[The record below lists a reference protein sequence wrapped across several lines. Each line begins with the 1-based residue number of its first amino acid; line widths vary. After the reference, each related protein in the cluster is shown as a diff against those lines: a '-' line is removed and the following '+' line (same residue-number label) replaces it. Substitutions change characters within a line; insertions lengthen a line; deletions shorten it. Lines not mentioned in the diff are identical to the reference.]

1 MEIESVPFD
10 LALCLEEA
18 FDLFAV
24 QASSKKLEL
33 VYQIDPAVPAWIIS
47 DITRLRQIVV
57 NLVNNAVKFTP
68 SGSITVEVKP
78 VAGDVVA
85 ADGGRL
91 IEFAVR
97 DTGIGIPPDRVDRLF
112 KAFSQVDS
120 STTRKY
126 GGTGLGLAI
135 CQRLSALMGG
145 DIRVESNVGKG
156 SAFIFTIRT
165 APAPLPADVTPPVL
179 PNRLLDGLILV
190 VEDNPAMQNHLRT
203 VLESWGLFVAFTRT
217 TSVAKDFATKLL
229 QPPVLIIID
238 GDETAGTS
246 PLDELLEIKC
256 ARLLILPFG
265 QTAPSAPTDGRPFA
279 TLYKPLKTASLL
291 QTLTELFAPTAR
303 KKAAGEAAAAQRLLA
318 EDISLNILLVE
329 DNAVN
334 QKVALRFLERLGYE
348 ADAAGNGLEALHA
361 IEGRHYD
368 LVLMDLQMPEMDGF
382 EASRQIRKYLPP
394 ELQPKIIA
402 LTANAMS
409 GDRELC
415 LAAGMDD
422 YISKPVKMP
431 DLVDA
436 IRRQFAVN
444 YVSPV
449 AAEARQSPPA

>member
-1 MEIESVPFD
+1 
-10 LALCLEEA
+10 
-18 FDLFAV
+18 
-24 QASSKKLEL
+24 
-33 VYQIDPAVPAWIIS
+33 VPAWILG
-47 DITRLRQIVV
+47 DITRLRQILV

-68 SGSITVEVKP
+68 GGSITVEVA
-78 VAGDVVA
+78 VARHHRPPRRREA
-85 ADGGRL
+85 PARFLRHRHRHRHPRRPDG
-91 IEFAVR
+91 
-97 DTGIGIPPDRVDRLF
+97 PLF
-112 KAFSQVDS
+112 KPFSQVDA

-135 CQRLSALMGG
+135 CHRLTQLMGG

-165 APAPLPADVTPPVL
+165 APAPLPADV
-179 PNRLLDGLILV
+179 LDGLILV

-256 ARLLILPFG
+256 ARLLMLPFG
-265 QTAPSAPTDGRPFA
+265 QTAPSAPSDGRPFA

-291 QTLTELFAPTAR
+291 QTLTQLFAPAAR
-303 KKAAGEAAAAQRLLA
+303 KAAAGVGAAAQRLLA

-348 ADAAGNGLEALHA
+348 ADAASNGLEALHA
-361 IEGRHYD
+361 IEARHYD

-431 DLVDA
+431 DLIDA